1 MEDQKLLK
9 ILGNKDVLALAFGA
23 MIGWGW
29 VVTAGL
35 WISEAGSLGA
45 IIAFLIGG
53 LLVVFV
59 GLTYAELAS
68 ALPLAGG
75 EMYYGFAAMGRLAS
89 FITTWA
95 IILGYVSVIAF
106 EAVALPTVFDY
117 LIPGYGVGH
126 MYTIAGW
133 DVTLTWAA
141 VGIVG
146 SILISW
152 INYRGMKLTSVIMGI
167 LTLLIAIAGVLLITG
182 SSLAGN
188 VENMKPLFG
197 NGMSGLLIVLIMTPF
212 MFVGFDVIPQ
222 AAEEI
227 NLPRKRIGQLL
238 IFSVILAITWYL
250 LIIFGVSRVLTPSE
264 IAGSSLV
271 TADAMAQAFGG
282 SKMMGNV
289 LVLGGIGG
297 ILTSWIGFYV
307 GGSRAIYAL
316 AKAGMLPKFLA
327 ELHPKYK
334 TPHNAILLIAVL
346 TTAAPLFGRP
356 ALVWLVNA
364 GGLALVVAW
373 LMVSLSFIILRK
385 QRPEMKRPFRVQGGT
400 SIGWIALFMSIGIAI
415 LYMPGMPSALLWP
428 YEWIIILVWSL
439 LGFIFYKWSISK
451 YGATNADVLMQQ
463 EVNRILHEEEQSEV
477 QSVEKEFPEG
487 EQIEK
492 GIYN

>member
-35 WISEAGSLGA
+35 WITEAGSLGA
-45 IIAFLIGG
+45 IAAFLVGG

-59 GLTYAELAS
+59 GLTYAELAA

-75 EMYYGFAAMGRLAS
+75 EMYYAHAAMGRLPS

-117 LIPGYGVGH
+117 LIPGYGVG
-126 MYTIAGW
+126 MA
-133 DVTLTWAA
+133 
-141 VGIVG
+141 G

-182 SSLAGN
+182 SSIAGN
-188 VENMKPLFG
+188 VENMAPFFT
-197 NGMSGLLIVLIMTPF
+197 NNMSGILIVLIMTPF

-222 AAEEI
+222 SAEEI

-238 IFSVILAITWYL
+238 IFSVCLAITWYL
-250 LIIFGVSRVLTPSE
+250 LIIFGVSRVLTPTE
-264 IAGSSLV
+264 ISGSTLV
-271 TADAMAQAFGG
+271 TADAMAKAFGG

-334 TPHNAILLIAVL
+334 TPHKAIL
-346 TTAAPLFGRP
+346 
-356 ALVWLVNA
+356 
-364 GGLALVVAW
+364 
-373 LMVSLSFIILRK
+373 
-385 QRPEMKRPFRVQGGT
+385 
-400 SIGWIALFMSIGIAI
+400 
-415 LYMPGMPSALLWP
+415 
-428 YEWIIILVWSL
+428 
-439 LGFIFYKWSISK
+439 
-451 YGATNADVLMQQ
+451 
-463 EVNRILHEEEQSEV
+463 
-477 QSVEKEFPEG
+477 
-487 EQIEK
+487 
-492 GIYN
+492 